1 MDNKSKKIALYSIA
15 AIVLFTAFFY
25 FYDAAIFEA
34 EIVEQTSTDT
44 ADISLKAL
52 INNSALPEGV
62 SLDRLV
68 SVAPTVKG
76 ILLLIVCCLGLP
88 IMIGYR
94 IATTSP
100 TSQKTEP
107 KKD

>member
-1 MDNKSKKIALYSIA
+1 MDNKSTKIALYSFG

-34 EIVEQTSTDT
+34 KIVEQSSSYNLDV
-44 ADISLKAL
+44 SLKAL
-52 INNSALPEGV
+52 MDHSVLPKGV
-62 SLDRLV
+62 SLDHLQSV
-68 SVAPTVKG
+68 SPTIKG
-76 ILLLIVCCLGLP
+76 ILLLVVCLLGLP

-94 IATTSP
+94 AATANQPSP
-100 TSQKTEP
+100 NTEP